1 MKNLV
6 NYKVRVVKK
15 EKYFTLENRETKIS
29 EWKEILAQFYSSKR
43 GFNFNI
49 QKAALLI
56 VDMQEF
62 FLNPKSHAY
71 LPAAEVIIEPIK
83 RLQNEF
89 KKNNRIVI
97 FTKYGLEAKSKDPS
111 IMDKW
116 WGDSLKI
123 TDPLAKID
131 PRFELKDA
139 VVLEKTTYDCFK
151 DTTLYNLLVEN
162 NCKQIIIAGVAT
174 HLCCETTA
182 RSAFCND
189 FEVFLPID
197 SLASYTEELHLNTL
211 KAASHGFG
219 IPITSNEL
227 LESINNGK

>member
-1 MKNLV
+1 MK
-6 NYKVRVVKK
+6 KD
-15 EKYFTLENRETKIS
+15 KYFSVENREAKIS
-29 EWKEILAQFYSSKR
+29 EWKKILSEFYSSKR
-43 GFNFNI
+43 KFSFDI

-71 LPAAEVIIEPIK
+71 LPAVEVIIEPIK
-83 RLQNEF
+83 KLQNKFNE
-89 KKNNRIVI
+89 NNRLVI
-97 FTKYGLEAKSKDPS
+97 FTKYGLLTESEEPS

-123 TDPLAKID
+123 NDPLAKLD
-131 PRFELKDA
+131 ARFDTQGA
-139 VVLEKTTYDCFK
+139 IILEKNTYDCFR
-151 DTTLYNLLVEN
+151 DTNLYNLLEEN

-182 RSAFCND
+182 RSAFCYD

-197 SLASYTEELHLNTL
+197 CLATYTEELHLNTL

-219 IPITSNEL
+219 IPVTSNEL
-227 LESINNGK
+227 LERKNDG